1 MLESE
6 QELFSILAEGFT
18 IFSTRQLTDGWHNRC
33 STITTRSATLAFAIT
48 RSQRFVDTVDFLRV
62 VPVGKR
68 ILLVSVV
75 ISIIVNS
82 VTVRIKLVGILIA
95 FLLMIWVMNLEP
107 ESVTV
112 IVTMA
117 VLIVICQLA
126 LFVYTEGK
134 A

>member
-1 MLESE
+1 M
-6 QELFSILAEGFT
+6 
-18 IFSTRQLTDGWHNRC
+18 
-33 STITTRSATLAFAIT
+33 AFAIT

-75 ISIIVNS
+75 ISMLVNS
-82 VTVRIKLVGILIA
+82 VTVRIKLVGILIS
-95 FLLMIWVMNLEP
+95 FLLIIWVINFEP
-107 ESVTV
+107 ESLTV

-126 LFVYTEGK
+126 LFVYTGGK